1 LKKPIVGCKLG
12 LLYNKEFL
20 IRALLDK
27 KMPKSFR
34 HITSLKDVKEL
45 NILLND
51 KAADSEEL
59 KILCPITMLEFNG
72 YNTY

>member
-1 LKKPIVGCKLG
+1 VGCKLG
-12 LLYNKEFL
+12 LLYNKEHL

-45 NILLND
+45 NVTIND
-51 KAADSEEL
+51 KAASQEEL

-72 YNTY
+72 YNT